1 MSSPFWHSQ
10 ASTPAP
16 CPTCVAFARAGAFS
30 PHCTPLQHSLQTSSQ
45 QLVARTLRSVQ
56 LRASSGEVGPKKPK
70 RGAKPPPETISNNGA
85 PVSLASR
92 GDDMLEE
99 HDEDQDQFL
108 VGRLLPHPSSG
119 VTQTPWVCVHLQRP
133 LAVAQHMSAGDRLH
147 RNHAGKHSHT
157 QFQTRDV

>member
-1 MSSPFWHSQ
+1 MKGALRCLTSSRNIFNLP
-10 ASTPAP
+10 
-16 CPTCVAFARAGAFS
+16 GAFS

-108 VGRLLPHPSSG
+108 PGPR
-119 VTQTPWVCVHLQRP
+119 T
-133 LAVAQHMSAGDRLH
+133 LAPEV
-147 RNHAGKHSHT
+147 
-157 QFQTRDV
+157 F